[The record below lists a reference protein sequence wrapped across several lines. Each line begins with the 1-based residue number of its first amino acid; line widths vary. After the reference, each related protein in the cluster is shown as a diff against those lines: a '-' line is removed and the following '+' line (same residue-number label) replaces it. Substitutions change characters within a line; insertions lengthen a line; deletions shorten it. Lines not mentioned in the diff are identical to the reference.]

1 MYGTPS
7 PPKIDFYY
15 VNRSYCTR
23 TDSPRSHRLPQIAPI
38 RFTARRKSPSDSSIA
53 CSGPISHSSAI
64 TDSAGVH
71 RTYIRVPIRSHVRV
85 SGCVQRFARRTDCC
99 NTLRNVTLRHKYQLR
114 LRMRDNKRKTC
125 TSSNISL
132 SCRAVIIYCTQ
143 GQAKNPCK

>member
-1 MYGTPS
+1 MKHTYSLNEAHLYGTPS

-53 CSGPISHSSAI
+53 CSGPHIAQLSNYRFRWRPPNVYSR
-64 TDSAGVH
+64 TDL
-71 RTYIRVPIRSHVRV
+71 RV
-85 SGCVQRFARRTDCC
+85 SGCVQRFADCC

-114 LRMRDNKRKTC
+114 LRMRDNKRACVGKMRC
-125 TSSNISL
+125 QSR
-132 SCRAVIIYCTQ
+132 C
-143 GQAKNPCK
+143 